1 MLFHFCRHTYNKVA
15 NIIKIITK
23 QKLLPI
29 SIFHN
34 FNVCFQLHLEL
45 FASLDKVIYIVKKD
59 VFSSLSLKMS
69 SLSFFYQFYLFAKV
83 VFALQLRRM
92 QKAFSAVP
100 AKLSQQSKLSSHYSP
115 WNCCSG
121 CFLFSPHFSKFHQLM
136 SDSHKFYPGHT
147 KLNKNLLGQVNMRS
161 NDDVPNGTF
170 SRAVFFIKYNF
181 VAVFIW
187 EI

>member
-59 VFSSLSLKMS
+59 VFSSLSENVI
-69 SLSFFYQFYLFAKV
+69 SLLFLSILFVCKSCFCSTTAKDAKGIFCSTSKTQSTVKVVVALQPMELLFWLFCVQSSFFQV
-83 VFALQLRRM
+83 
-92 QKAFSAVP
+92 SP
-100 AKLSQQSKLSSHYSP
+100 A
-115 WNCCSG
+115 
-121 CFLFSPHFSKFHQLM
+121 
-136 SDSHKFYPGHT
+136 
-147 KLNKNLLGQVNMRS
+147 
-161 NDDVPNGTF
+161 DV
-170 SRAVFFIKYNF
+170 
-181 VAVFIW
+181 
-187 EI
+187 